1 MKLMLT
7 NIIVEMIE
15 SIYCTIIKSDAAMKT
30 AVVNDNCPDA
40 KGRCGLFICMHKTCN
55 IVSN

>member
-1 MKLMLT
+1 MSLYGTKIKDNAAIMKP
-7 NIIVEMIE
+7 
-15 SIYCTIIKSDAAMKT
+15 
-30 AVVNDNCPDA
+30 VVNDNCPDA